1 MIARAKREPSHCL
14 YSGLVELALG
24 ATAKN
29 GARLPKPQL
38 GLRARAPT
46 VRSGFAVEYGMR
58 YVRRVCMMPVETQVG
73 RASSRAHMN
82 LNVKWDSPRAESGA
96 ESARK
101 RDQSHQ
107 RARAPE
113 AERHECDERLTG
125 VVLYTVRPSLAFQSR
140 DWTVT

>member
-38 GLRARAPT
+38 GLRARAP
-46 VRSGFAVEYGMR
+46 SGSQRVFAVEYGMR

-73 RASSRAHMN
+73 RASGRAHIN
-82 LNVKWDSPRAESGA
+82 IKCERGADGEGKPKVSWSGERPRETES
-96 ESARK
+96 
-101 RDQSHQ
+101 
-107 RARAPE
+107 
-113 AERHECDERLTG
+113 ERHETAYGCG
-125 VVLYTVRPSLAFQSR
+125 TVHG
-140 DWTVT
+140 